1 MPKKKVVVISIIAF
15 LIMCVLACI
24 AILSNGRE
32 YEPAA
37 SVSELMLGVDYGE
50 NTAEIRIWENED
62 GEYYFFI
69 PTGSA
74 DQSLKFLNLPKSGIK
89 LDGETIKP
97 GMDISLIKDLFSGKH
112 SISFENGLSEEVSF
126 LCSANI
132 GAMFINT
139 KSGSTDSIHAD
150 KNVKEP
156 ASALIVGFDGK
167 TKYNGD
173 LGYIKCRGVSSFLY
187 CDKKSY
193 TIKFAKKVSFF
204 GEGKDEKLVLIANH
218 YDDSKIKNKL
228 AYDYVRD
235 NSVVLAPD
243 SEYVDLYINGEYLG
257 NYLVCQNIEETV
269 GMSGADDLEAENKA
283 VNSKES
289 LNSATPSSEG
299 EIRGYSGLSSPS
311 DITGGYIIEIGGAGD
326 APCSFTTES
335 GVFYEVVYPDNAT
348 IEEVRYIRD
357 YVNEAERAFTSEDG
371 VNPDTGKHYSEYI
384 DIESWAETFV
394 IDELFSDPDKTVS
407 NRSVFFYKFSDNKDK
422 HIFAGPVWD
431 FDVAFGETAWV
442 NDNLYMDY
450 PNSTSGEGLAY
461 SDYLLNREDINEKME
476 SYFTKTAA
484 VYVDDHAHAKIR
496 SVSDTIKA
504 SLALE
509 NARWP
514 GAKGRYASEEANWD
528 YIYWFLINRKEFLD
542 EVWVQNVEYHEVVF
556 LDASGSVCERY
567 KIKHGEPIARIPHVV
582 SYEGIFAGWRFGD
595 RDWLL
600 VEGMPILEDVTFHS
614 VWLDADLFSKN
625 IEAISGVD
633 LSEVDLDALK
643 ALVTAVEEA
652 QKDGES
658 K

>member
-1 MPKKKVVVISIIAF
+1 MPKKKVVIISVIAI
-15 LIMCVLACI
+15 LILCLLACI
-24 AILSNGRE
+24 AVFSYGRE
-32 YEPAA
+32 YEPAS
-37 SVSELMLGVDYGE
+37 SVSELLLGVEYSG

-97 GMDISLIKDLFSGKH
+97 GMDISLRRDLFSEKH
-112 SISFENGLSEEVSF
+112 SISFENGTSEEVSF

-139 KSGSTDSIHAD
+139 ESGSTDSIHAD

-156 ASALIVGFDGK
+156 ASALVVGFDGK

-173 LGYIKCRGVSSFLY
+173 LDYIKCRGVSSFLH

-204 GEGKDEKLVLIANH
+204 GEGKNEKLVLIANH

-243 SEYVDLYINGEYLG
+243 SEFVDLYINGEYLG
-257 NYLVCQNIEETV
+257 NYLVCQNIEEIV
-269 GMSGADDLEAENKA
+269 GMSGADDLKAENKA
-283 VNSKES
+283 VNSKGS
-289 LNSATPSSEG
+289 LSLAIPSSEG
-299 EIRGYSGLSSPS
+299 EIRGYSGLNSPS
-311 DITGGYIIEIGGAGD
+311 DITGGYIIEIED
-326 APCSFTTES
+326 PIDVPCSFTTES
-335 GVFYEVVYPDNAT
+335 GVFCEVVYPDNAT

-357 YVNEAERAFTSEDG
+357 YMNEAERAFTSEDG

-407 NRSVFFYKFSDNKDK
+407 NRSIFLYKFSDNTDK

-431 FDVAFGETAWV
+431 FDLALGEETWV
-442 NDNLYMDY
+442 NDNIYLDY
-450 PNSTSGEGLAY
+450 PNSTTGEGLVY
-461 SDYLLNREDINEKME
+461 SEYLLNRADINEKME
-476 SYFTKTAA
+476 SYFTETAA
-484 VYVDDHAHAKIR
+484 VYVDDYAHAKIR

-509 NARWP
+509 SIRWP
-514 GAKGRYASEEANWD
+514 GAKGRYASEEANWE
-528 YIYWFLINRKEFLD
+528 YIYWFLTNRKDFLD
-542 EVWVQNVEYHEVVF
+542 EVWIQNVEYHEVVF
-556 LDASGSVCERY
+556 LDSSGNICESY
-567 KIKHGEPIARIPHVV
+567 KIKHGEPITRIPHVV
-582 SYEGIFAGWRFGD
+582 SYEGVFAGWRFGD

-600 VEGMPILEDVTFHS
+600 VEGMPILEDVTFYS
-614 VWLDADLFSKN
+614 EWLNADLFSKN
-625 IEAISGVD
+625 IETISGVD